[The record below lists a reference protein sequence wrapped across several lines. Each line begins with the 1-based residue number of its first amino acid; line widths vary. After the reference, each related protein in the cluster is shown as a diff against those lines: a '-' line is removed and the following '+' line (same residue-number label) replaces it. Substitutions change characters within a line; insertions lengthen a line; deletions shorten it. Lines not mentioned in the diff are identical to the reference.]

1 MNLRVLA
8 VWTLVGS
15 LIASPVWATCGGGG
29 GGGTGGMGAGSSLS
43 AQANVYQVPWTVL
56 TTGKALPADSQLTLY
71 WFPASAEEARSSA
84 LQKSRGLTL
93 ASARCVGMGLVPT
106 DHSELYTRFSAPG
119 QTPLVVLVDAGGA
132 ELGRL
137 AGAGKEPGVSAIEK
151 LVTHQLEAR
160 EEALEGQLGAAKAK
174 EKAGDQAAAVSLYQQ
189 VWAERCLVPS
199 AGKKAAKA
207 LKKLGQ
213 PVDEKE
219 SARLERMPSLDPRRS
234 AQIERVM
241 DDGVVAENA
250 AEYEQARRLY
260 ERAHELD
267 PADPV
272 PLRYL
277 AELER
282 HHTGEWRAAEGHFRA
297 LLSRPADPISRAVA
311 LHGLGKMTLH
321 GDRFP
326 EGLALLEESVATFP
340 LPIAYRNLAVYW
352 FSEGAQGKALDYAR
366 QALALGPDDPYNR
379 VFMAVF
385 AADAGQREE
394 ALAAAHAHESLL
406 EASYN
411 LAVIHTLTGDS
422 EKALALL
429 ERHFYQYERY
439 DAVRAMEMQE
449 AREDA
454 GFAKLHKDPR
464 FLTLTARADGAHP
477 GMR

>member
-1 MNLRVLA
+1 MSVRVLG
-8 VWTLVGS
+8 VWILVVS
-15 LIASPVWATCGGGG
+15 LLATPVWATCGGGG

-56 TTGKALPADSQLTLY
+56 TTGKAVPADTRLTLY
-71 WFPASAEEARSSA
+71 WFPASPEEARASA
-84 LQKSRGLTL
+84 LQKSRALTL
-93 ASARCVGMGLVPT
+93 ASARCVGMGLVPA
-106 DHSELYTRFSAPG
+106 DHHELYARFSATG
-119 QTPLVVLVDAGGA
+119 QTPLVVLTGA
-132 ELGRL
+132 DGVELGRV
-137 AGAGKEPGVSAIEK
+137 AGAGKEPGVATVEK
-151 LVTHQLEAR
+151 LVTNQLEAR
-160 EEALEGQLGAAKAK
+160 EEALEGQLDAAKAK
-174 EKAGDQAAAVSLYQQ
+174 EKAGDSAGAISLYRE
-189 VWAERCLVPS
+189 VWAQRCLVPS

-219 SARLERMPSLDPRRS
+219 SARLERVPSLDGRRS
-234 AQIERVM
+234 AELERVM
-241 DDGVVAENA
+241 DAGVAAENA
-250 AEYEQARRLY
+250 AQYDQAQRLY
-260 ERAHELD
+260 QRAHELD

-321 GDRFP
+321 ADRFP
-326 EGLALLEESVATFP
+326 EGLAMLEESVATFP

-352 FSEGAQGKALDYAR
+352 FSEGAQGKALDYAQ
-366 QALALGPDDPYNR
+366 QALALGPDDPYNQ
-379 VFMAVF
+379 VFLAVF
-385 AADAGQREE
+385 AADAGRREE
-394 ALAAAHAHESLL
+394 ALAAAHAHENLL

-411 LAVIHTLTGDS
+411 LAVIHSLSGDN

-429 ERHFYQYERY
+429 KRHFYEYERY

-454 GFAKLHKDPR
+454 GFARLHQDPR
-464 FLTLTARADGAHP
+464 FIALTAKADGAHP
-477 GMR
+477 AMR